1 MDQQELIQGE
11 LQHLRHIHDRLERT
25 RQVIE
30 RGALAYVISRWTLD
44 KLGRSS
50 AASRQLQR

>member
-44 KLGRSS
+44 KLGRPS

>member
-1 MDQQELIQGE
+1 MDRQELIQGE
-11 LQHLRHIHDRLERT
+11 LRHLRHIHARLERT

-44 KLGRSS
+44 KLGRAS
-50 AASRQLQR
+50 AGSRELQR